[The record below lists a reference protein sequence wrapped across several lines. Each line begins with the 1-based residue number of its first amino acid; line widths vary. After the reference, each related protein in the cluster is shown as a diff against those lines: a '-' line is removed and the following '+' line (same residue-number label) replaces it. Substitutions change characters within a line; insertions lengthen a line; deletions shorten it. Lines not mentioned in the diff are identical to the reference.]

1 MNSKLFIKNYINELI
16 SVIKKI
22 DYFKLNN
29 LINRIQ
35 RLKLQKGRIFFLGV
49 GGSAANC
56 SHAVNDFRKIA
67 KIECYTPTDNVA
79 ELTAN
84 TNDEGWDSVFINWL
98 KINNL
103 NKKDLIFIFSVG
115 GGNKQHNVSVNL
127 INAIDYVLKKKCEIA
142 SIVGKKDGYASIK
155 SKYLILLPDIKNKS
169 FLTPFAESFQA
180 IIWHLIVT
188 HPKIQKNKT
197 KW

>member
-67 KIECYTPTDNVA
+67 KIECYTPSDNVA

-142 SIVGKKDGYASIK
+142 SIVGRKDGYASIK

-169 FLTPFAESFQA
+169 FLTPFTESFQA

>member
-1 MNSKLFIKNYINELI
+1 MNTKLFIKNYINELI

-22 DYFKLNN
+22 DHFKLNN

-67 KIECYTPTDNVA
+67 KIECYTPSDNVA

-127 INAIDYVLKKKCEIA
+127 INAIDYVLKKKCDIA
-142 SIVGKKDGYASIK
+142 SIVGRKDGYASIK

-169 FLTPFAESFQA
+169 FLTPFAESFQP

>member
-1 MNSKLFIKNYINELI
+1 MNSKLFIKDYINELI

-67 KIECYTPTDNVA
+67 KIECYTPSDNVA

-115 GGNKQHNVSVNL
+115 GGNKQHNVSINL

-142 SIVGKKDGYASIK
+142 SIVGRKDGYASIK

>member
-1 MNSKLFIKNYINELI
+1 MRTNNFSKIYLNELI
-16 SVIKKI
+16 HVIKKI
-22 DYFKLNN
+22 NYLSLNK
-29 LINRIQ
+29 LINRIE
-35 RLKLQKGRIFFLGV
+35 KIQKQNGRIFFLGV

-67 KIECYTPTDNVA
+67 KIQCYSATDNVS

-84 TNDEGWDSVFINWL
+84 TNDEGWNMVFVNWL
-98 KINNL
+98 KLNNL
-103 NKKDLIFIFSVG
+103 STKDLVFIFSVG
-115 GGNKQHNVSVNL
+115 GGNEHQNVSVNL
-127 INAIDYVLKKKCEIA
+127 IKAVDFTLKKKCEIA
-142 SIVGKKDGYASIK
+142 SITAKKEGYSYK
-155 SKYLILLPDIKNKS
+155 NSKYPILLPAIKKNL
-169 FLTPFAESFQA
+169 FLTPFAESFQC

>member
-1 MNSKLFIKNYINELI
+1 MQSKQFIKKYLDELLAVVDKTNHIN
-16 SVIKKI
+16 
-22 DYFKLNN
+22 LNN
-29 LINRIQ
+29 LIDRIV
-35 RLKLQKGRIFFLGV
+35 RVKSDKGRILFLGV

-67 KIECYTPTDNVA
+67 KIECYTPSDNVS

-84 TNDEGWDSVFINWL
+84 TNDEGWDIVFLNWL

-103 NKKDLIFIFSVG
+103 KKKDLIFIFSVG
-115 GGNKQHNVSVNL
+115 GGNKKYNVSVNL
-127 INAIDYVLKKKCEIA
+127 ISAIDYAIKEKCDVA
-142 SIVGKKDGYASIK
+142 CIVGKKDGYEKKK
-155 SKYLILLPDIKNKS
+155 SKFPILLPDIKTKT
-169 FLTPFAESFQA
+169 FLTPFAESYQA

>member
-1 MNSKLFIKNYINELI
+1 MANNKFSKNYLNELI
-16 SVIKKI
+16 SVIKKVN
-22 DYFKLNN
+22 YFDLQK
-29 LINRIQ
+29 LINRIAKIQ
-35 RLKLQKGRIFFLGV
+35 KEKGRIFFLGV

-67 KIECYTPTDNVA
+67 QIQCYTATDNIS

-84 TNDEGWDSVFINWL
+84 TNDEGWDMVFINWL
-98 KINNL
+98 KLNNL
-103 NKKDLIFIFSVG
+103 RKKDMVFIFSVG
-115 GGNKQHNVSVNL
+115 GGSAEKNISVNL
-127 INAIDYVLKKKCEIA
+127 IKAVDYALKKNCDIA
-142 SIVGKKDGYASIK
+142 SITAKKEGYSYK
-155 SKYLILLPDIKNKS
+155 NSKFPILLPNTNKFL
-169 FLTPFAESFQA
+169 FLTPLAESFQC

>member
-1 MNSKLFIKNYINELI
+1 MHSKQFIKKYLNELLAVVHKTNHI
-16 SVIKKI
+16 NLDKLIDRIKKVKS
-22 DYFKLNN
+22 D
-29 LINRIQ
+29 
-35 RLKLQKGRIFFLGV
+35 KGRIFFLGV

-67 KIECYTPTDNVA
+67 KIECYTPSDNVS

-84 TNDEGWDSVFINWL
+84 TNDEGWDIVFLNWL

-103 NKKDLIFIFSVG
+103 KKKDLIFVFSVG
-115 GGNKQHNVSVNL
+115 GGNKKYNVSVNL
-127 INAIDYVLKKKCEIA
+127 ISAIDYAIKEKCDVA
-142 SIVGKKDGYASIK
+142 CIVGKKDGYAIKK
-155 SKYLILLPDIKNKS
+155 SKFPILLPDIKTKT
-169 FLTPFAESFQA
+169 FLTPFAESYQA

>member
-1 MNSKLFIKNYINELI
+1 MNTKLFIKNYINELI

-22 DYFKLNN
+22 DHFKLNN

-67 KIECYTPTDNVA
+67 KIECYTPSDNVA

-127 INAIDYVLKKKCEIA
+127 INAIDYVLKKKCDIA
-142 SIVGKKDGYASIK
+142 SIVGRKDGYASIK

-169 FLTPFAESFQA
+169 
-180 IIWHLIVT
+180 
-188 HPKIQKNKT
+188 NKR
-197 KW
+197 W

>member
-1 MNSKLFIKNYINELI
+1 MHSKQFIKKYLNELLAVVHKTNHI
-16 SVIKKI
+16 NLDKLIDRIKRVKS
-22 DYFKLNN
+22 D
-29 LINRIQ
+29 
-35 RLKLQKGRIFFLGV
+35 KGRIFFLGV

-67 KIECYTPTDNVA
+67 KIECYTPSDNVS

-84 TNDEGWDSVFINWL
+84 TNDEGWDIVFLNWL

-103 NKKDLIFIFSVG
+103 KKKDLIFVFSVG
-115 GGNKQHNVSVNL
+115 GGNKKYNVSVNL
-127 INAIDYVLKKKCEIA
+127 ISAIDYAIKEKCDVA
-142 SIVGKKDGYASIK
+142 CIVGKKDGYATKK
-155 SKYLILLPDIKNKS
+155 SKFPILLPDIKTKT
-169 FLTPFAESFQA
+169 FLTPFAESYQA

>member
-1 MNSKLFIKNYINELI
+1 MKKIQFTSYYLETLI
-16 SVIKKI
+16 SIISKTNK
-22 DYFKLNN
+22 NN
-29 LINRIQ
+29 LNKLIDRIA
-35 RLKLQKGRIFFLGV
+35 KTKSQKGRIFFLGV

-67 KIECYTPTDNVA
+67 NIECYAPSDNVS

-84 TNDEGWDSVFINWL
+84 ANDEGWDSIFVKWL
-98 KINNL
+98 EVSNL
-103 NKKDLIFIFSVG
+103 NKKDLLFIFSVG
-115 GGNKQHNVSVNL
+115 GGNKKFNVSVNL
-127 INAIDYVLKKKCEIA
+127 IKAIDLAIKKKCHVA
-142 SIVGKKDGYASIK
+142 SIVGKKDGYAAKK
-155 SKYLILLPDIKNKS
+155 SNYLILLPEVKEKKFI
-169 FLTPFAESFQA
+169 TPFTESFQP

>member
-1 MNSKLFIKNYINELI
+1 MHSKKFIKKYLNELLAVVHKTNHI
-16 SVIKKI
+16 NLDKLIDRIKKVKS
-22 DYFKLNN
+22 D
-29 LINRIQ
+29 
-35 RLKLQKGRIFFLGV
+35 KGRIFFLGV

-67 KIECYTPTDNVA
+67 KIECYTPSDNVS

-84 TNDEGWDSVFINWL
+84 TNDEGWDIVFLNWL

-103 NKKDLIFIFSVG
+103 KKKDLIFVFSVG
-115 GGNKQHNVSVNL
+115 GGNKKYNVSVNL
-127 INAIDYVLKKKCEIA
+127 ISAIDYAIKEKCDVA
-142 SIVGKKDGYASIK
+142 CIVGKKDGYAIKK
-155 SKYLILLPDIKNKS
+155 SKFPILLPDIKTKT
-169 FLTPFAESFQA
+169 FLTPFAESYQA

>member
-1 MNSKLFIKNYINELI
+1 MNTKLFIKNYINELI

-67 KIECYTPTDNVA
+67 KIECYTPSDNVA

-127 INAIDYVLKKKCEIA
+127 INAIDYVLKKKCDIA
-142 SIVGKKDGYASIK
+142 SIVGRKDGYASIK
-155 SKYLILLPDIKNKS
+155 SKYLILLPDIINKI
-169 FLTPFAESFQA
+169 FLTPFAESFQP

>member
-1 MNSKLFIKNYINELI
+1 MNTKLFIKNYINELI

-67 KIECYTPTDNVA
+67 KIECYTPSDNVA

-127 INAIDYVLKKKCEIA
+127 INAIDYVLKKKCDIA
-142 SIVGKKDGYASIK
+142 SIVGRKDGYASIK
-155 SKYLILLPDIKNKS
+155 SKYLILLPDIKNKI
-169 FLTPFAESFQA
+169 FLTPFAESFQP

>member
-1 MNSKLFIKNYINELI
+1 MNTKLFFKNYINELI

-67 KIECYTPTDNVA
+67 KIECYTPSDNVA

-127 INAIDYVLKKKCEIA
+127 INAIDYVLKKKCDIA
-142 SIVGKKDGYASIK
+142 SIVGRKDGYASIK
-155 SKYLILLPDIKNKS
+155 SKYLILLPDIKNKI
-169 FLTPFAESFQA
+169 FLTPFAESFQP

>member
-1 MNSKLFIKNYINELI
+1 MHSKQFIKKYLNELLAVVHKTNHI
-16 SVIKKI
+16 NLDRLI
-22 DYFKLNN
+22 DRVK
-29 LINRIQ
+29 RV
-35 RLKLQKGRIFFLGV
+35 KSDKGRIFFLGV

-67 KIECYTPTDNVA
+67 KIECYTPSDNVS

-84 TNDEGWDSVFINWL
+84 TNDEGWDIVFLNWL

-103 NKKDLIFIFSVG
+103 KKKDLIFIFSVG
-115 GGNKQHNVSVNL
+115 GGNKKYNVSVNL
-127 INAIDYVLKKKCEIA
+127 ISAIDYAIKEKCDVA
-142 SIVGKKDGYASIK
+142 CIVGKKDGYAAKK
-155 SKYLILLPDIKNKS
+155 SKFPILLPDTKTKA
-169 FLTPFAESFQA
+169 FLTPFAESYQA

>member
-1 MNSKLFIKNYINELI
+1 MQSKQFIKKYLDELLAVVDKTNYIN
-16 SVIKKI
+16 
-22 DYFKLNN
+22 LNN
-29 LINRIQ
+29 LIDRIV
-35 RLKLQKGRIFFLGV
+35 RVKSDKGRILFLGV

-67 KIECYTPTDNVA
+67 KIECYTPSDNVS

-84 TNDEGWDSVFINWL
+84 TNDEGWDMVFLNWL

-103 NKKDLIFIFSVG
+103 KKKDLIFVFSVG
-115 GGNKQHNVSVNL
+115 GGNKKYNVSVNL
-127 INAIDYVLKKKCEIA
+127 ISAIDYAIKKNCDVA
-142 SIVGKKDGYASIK
+142 CIVGKEDGYAAKK
-155 SKYLILLPDIKNKS
+155 SKFPILLPNIKTKT
-169 FLTPFAESFQA
+169 FLTPFAESYQS

>member
-67 KIECYTPTDNVA
+67 KIECYTPSDNVA

-142 SIVGKKDGYASIK
+142 SIVGRKDGYASIK

>member
-1 MNSKLFIKNYINELI
+1 MNTKLFIKNYINELI

-22 DYFKLNN
+22 DHFKLNN

-67 KIECYTPTDNVA
+67 KIECYTPSDNVA

-84 TNDEGWDSVFINWL
+84 TNDEGWDSVFVNWL

-127 INAIDYVLKKKCEIA
+127 INAIDYVLKKKCDIA
-142 SIVGKKDGYASIK
+142 SIVGRKDGYASIK

-169 FLTPFAESFQA
+169 FLTPFAESFQP